1 MAGHAGHT
9 PVKCTAFHHA
19 PVTGFIFKF
28 THLPFFNPCLP
39 TVHSAKAARVI
50 FSNSKS
56 NHTAL
61 RLKACGSKPTS
72 QSSRPP
78 PPAFPLPETLFP
90 QTSPGL
96 CPSPKALFRAAFLST
111 HLQGPTSPPNQA
123 ATLSLLTSWN
133 FPCGFHRCLNFAC
146 LLTALHANVYLPYQ
160 KITGTAKI
168 SFHVCTSGSPSPR
181 TVPSTE

>member
-1 MAGHAGHT
+1 MRGT
-9 PVKCTAFHHA
+9 PPVKCSAFHHA

-39 TVHSAKAARVI
+39 IVHFAKAARVI

-56 NHTAL
+56 NHAAL

-78 PPAFPLPETLFP
+78 PPVFPLPETLFP

-96 CPSPKALFRAAFLST
+96 CPSAKAASSELRFCPLICRANLAPKPGSHPLDPNPVEFPLWLSSLSEFR
-111 HLQGPTSPPNQA
+111 
-123 ATLSLLTSWN
+123 LLTHC
-133 FPCGFHRCLNFAC
+133 P
-146 LLTALHANVYLPYQ
+146 
-160 KITGTAKI
+160 
-168 SFHVCTSGSPSPR
+168 PR
-181 TVPSTE
+181 